1 MPPRREVVNAILYV
15 SRTGVQW
22 RDLPHDLPPRI
33 AAQLDTH
40 SVPIGSC
47 FFNPLSTT
55 DSSES

>member
-1 MPPRREVVNAILYV
+1 MNAILYV